1 MSSSDVMSSLHVLTF
16 SEPLRQSSRCDFDAE
31 GVPDHYDPGTDDL
44 PLVIREHFQ
53 LPLNQRFQILDD
65 IGKIR
70 RRSPRIETQI
80 SLPVLLKLLLPN
92 LWRSAGQIPGGTGG
106 RSDDSASPQS
116 YRPLQESLLPFPRSS
131 RKPCASQKCRS
142 SLVES
147 FLASNGLISRHLLPL
162 ELHRFLQRLPS
173 VRGTLP
179 LSCWRA

>member
-1 MSSSDVMSSLHVLTF
+1 MSSLHVLTF

-92 LWRSAGQIPGGTGG
+92 LWRSAGQIPGGTDGV
-106 RSDDSASPQS
+106 QT
-116 YRPLQESLLPFPRSS
+116 
-131 RKPCASQKCRS
+131 
-142 SLVES
+142 
-147 FLASNGLISRHLLPL
+147 ILPL
-162 ELHRFLQRLPS
+162 LNRIAHSKKACCHFRDHLGNLALRRS
-173 VRGTLP
+173 VGALW
-179 LSCWRA
+179 LSHSWPPTD